1 MTSLRPDPLPAT
13 QSQKLNRTLTLPLLV
28 FYGVGVTVGAGIFAL
43 IGEILG
49 LAGDAAPMAFL
60 LAGLI
65 AGATG
70 ISYAVL
76 VRVFPLA
83 GGDAVFVSR
92 GIGPFLGRLTGIAVS
107 LTGVISSAVIAL
119 AFAGYAGTLIP
130 LPEPALVVLIVALLT
145 AVSVWGVRQSVML
158 AAVITV
164 LEVGTLIIVIIAG
177 LPLLADLPPLPSMIG
192 LGGGLAGF
200 APVMAGAFIAFF
212 AFVGFEDIENM
223 AEETVD
229 PVRTAPRAIVWTLAV
244 TLVIY
249 VLLALVAV
257 ATPGRDLITGS
268 SAPLAVMFNQITG
281 VDHGPIAMMAAIAM
295 VNGILVQILM
305 ASRTLYG
312 MANEGLVPAWFG
324 KVSPVRRTPLRATL
338 AVAAAIIVL
347 ALAFPLVGLAQATS
361 IIVLGVFFLVNL
373 SLWFLGGSGEHP
385 ALARWRWWGLAGAA
399 LSAAIP
405 AFQLWAGAF
414 AAHH

>member
-1 MTSLRPDPLPAT
+1 MASRDPAT
-13 QSQKLNRTLTLPLLV
+13 QPQNLRRTLTLPLLV

-43 IGEILG
+43 VGEILG
-49 LAGDAAPMAFL
+49 LAGDAAPMSFL

-83 GGDAVFVSR
+83 GGDAVFVAR
-92 GIGPFLGRLTGIAVS
+92 GIGPFFGRLTGIAVA
-107 LTGVISSAVIAL
+107 LTGIVSSAVIAL

-130 LPEPALVVLIVALLT
+130 LPQPALVALIVAALT
-145 AVSVWGVRQSVML
+145 AVAIWGVRQSVLL
-158 AAVITV
+158 AALITV
-164 LEVGTLIIVIIAG
+164 LEVGTLIVVILAG
-177 LPLLADLPPLPSMIG
+177 LPFLAALPELPALVG
-192 LGGGLAGF
+192 LQGGMAGF
-200 APVMAGAFIAFF
+200 APVVAGAFIAFF

-229 PVRTAPRAIVWTLAV
+229 PVRTAPRAIVWTLAI
-244 TLVIY
+244 TLVLY

-257 ATPGRDLITGS
+257 AAPGRESIAGS
-268 SAPLAVMFNQITG
+268 SAPLAALFEQITG
-281 VDHGPIAMMAAIAM
+281 FDSAPIAAMAAIAM
-295 VNGILVQILM
+295 INGILVQILM

-312 MANEGLVPAWFG
+312 MANEGLAPGWFG

-338 AVAAAIIVL
+338 AVAVAIVVL
-347 ALAFPLVGLAQATS
+347 ALAFPLVGLAKATS
-361 IIVLGVFFLVNL
+361 IIVLAVFFLVNV
-373 SLWFLGGSGEHP
+373 SLWFLGRSGDYP
-385 ALARWRWWGLAGAA
+385 SLAPWRWWGLFGAA
-399 LSAAIP
+399 LSAVIP

-414 AAHH
+414 AAHP

>member
-1 MTSLRPDPLPAT
+1 MASRDPAT
-13 QSQKLNRTLTLPLLV
+13 QPQNLRRTLTLPLLV

-43 IGEILG
+43 VGEILG

-83 GGDAVFVSR
+83 GGDAVFVAR
-92 GIGPFLGRLTGIAVS
+92 GIGPFFGRLTGIAVA
-107 LTGVISSAVIAL
+107 LTGIVSSAVIAL

-130 LPEPALVVLIVALLT
+130 LPRPALVALVVAALT
-145 AVSVWGVRQSVML
+145 AVAIWGVRQSVLL
-158 AAVITV
+158 AALITV
-164 LEVGTLIIVIIAG
+164 LEVATLVVVILAG
-177 LPLLADLPPLPSMIG
+177 LPFLAGLPELPALVG
-192 LGGGLAGF
+192 VHGGLAGF
-200 APVMAGAFIAFF
+200 APVVAGAFIAFF

-229 PVRTAPRAIVWTLAV
+229 PVRTAPRAIVWTLAI
-244 TLVIY
+244 TLVLY

-257 ATPGRDLITGS
+257 AAPGRESIAGS
-268 SAPLAVMFNQITG
+268 SAPLAALFEQITG
-281 VDHGPIAMMAAIAM
+281 FDSAPIAAMAAIAM
-295 VNGILVQILM
+295 INGILVQILM

-312 MANEGLVPAWFG
+312 MANEGLAPAWFG

-338 AVAAAIIVL
+338 AVAVAIVVL
-347 ALAFPLVGLAQATS
+347 ALAFPLVGLAKATS
-361 IIVLGVFFLVNL
+361 IIVLAVFFLVNL
-373 SLWFLGGSGEHP
+373 SLWFLGRSGDYP
-385 ALARWRWWGLAGAA
+385 SLAPWRWWGLVGAA
-399 LSAAIP
+399 LSAVIP

-414 AAHH
+414 AAHP